1 MGTSGRASIHRRLYS
16 SARTRVSR
24 QYMLAYADLSGR
36 SHAHSE
42 HKSHRGCVIS
52 TRHDHAP
59 PRRSIAPAAR
69 RHAHASARSQE
80 YSSRESRPSGKSV
93 LVTRRLPGSTPAY
106 WPTVPHSAPGWRFP
120 RALLA
125 CRAAPARY
133 SGRTWERHSGR
144 AMGAAFTRPTGIAFG
159 SAHAHVDGVGQFNCR
174 SARPSGTTRG

>member
-1 MGTSGRASIHRRLYS
+1 MG
-16 SARTRVSR
+16 SR
-24 QYMLAYADLSGR
+24 
-36 SHAHSE
+36 
-42 HKSHRGCVIS
+42 S
-52 TRHDHAP
+52 TAVAHAP

-69 RHAHASARSQE
+69 RHAHASACSQE
-80 YSSRESRPSGKSV
+80 DSSRPSGKSA

-106 WPTVPHSAPGWRFP
+106 WPAVPHSAPGWRFP

-159 SAHAHVDGVGQFNCR
+159 SAHARVDGVGQFNRR
-174 SARPSGTTRG
+174 SARRAAFGYDTRTNTLRQTLLDLKSAPCTNLPLWGQTSSWCHSGPPGRFGGWGLVFVL